1 MTFEPIVAALV
12 ANFIT
17 KYVKPSKVGMME
29 DQMDAR
35 KSLVRVINAGL
46 GIIALVATV
55 LLTGGELDVTALSTY
70 VEVVVTFLVGQ
81 AMYFLAKTS

>member
-17 KYVKPSKVGMME
+17 KYVKPSKVGMTE
-29 DQMDAR
+29 YQMDAR

>member
-17 KYVKPSKVGMME
+17 KYVKPSKLGMTE
-29 DQMDAR
+29 DQMGAR

-55 LLTGGELDVTALSTY
+55 LLTGDELDVTALSTY